1 MGGAPQQGFLAA
13 GMAVQG
19 VPHLNISIAI
29 SVRFS
34 KDLVT
39 VRGQMLLN
47 VDVCS
52 SLSCWLMQEFDSL

>member
-19 VPHLNISIAI
+19 IPHLNISITI

-39 VRGQMLLN
+39 VRGQVLLN

-52 SLSCWLMQEFDSL
+52 SLSCWLMQEFDSF